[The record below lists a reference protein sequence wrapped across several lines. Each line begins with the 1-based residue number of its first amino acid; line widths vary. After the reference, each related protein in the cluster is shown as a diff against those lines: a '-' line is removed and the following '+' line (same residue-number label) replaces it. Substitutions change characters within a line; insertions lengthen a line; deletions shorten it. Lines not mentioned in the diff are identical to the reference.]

1 MKPTQIWKEQVGA
14 ALALFCEQVQQWT
27 DNCVAQLEN
36 AQRQLPP
43 MPVPVPLPPPPP
55 KDKEELSDSGVIIHF
70 EEEEEEE
77 ENVPRPLKKTNK
89 RPSFQQEEEEE
100 EGEEN
105 SQELSDSSDSDSFI
119 NDKEEEEDDEEELSS
134 SDRSPSPV
142 HRSLI
147 PKSGRSGRI
156 RKAPRRFSPSR
167 VSDAKKD
174 DEKAERKGI
183 SIGKRSDKEQDE
195 WQLVQKKTLAQQK
208 RNKWFCSRW
217 GDQLVAIRSA
227 LGRESETNM
236 APRALWDAIEEKP
249 ERFDFRNCSMEK
261 TICAFCGAQRRC
273 TWKTYYD
280 DDIHY
285 MGACCASLAKTW
297 QSFSV
302 ARLNMKSLAEMDK
315 LFEAVQDAHVAKSK
329 Y

>member
-1 MKPTQIWKEQVGA
+1 MDPVDIWKEQVGVA
-14 ALALFCEQVQQWT
+14 VALFCEQVLQWT
-27 DNCVAQLEN
+27 DNCVAQLKN

-43 MPVPVPLPPPPP
+43 LPPPPSLPSLPPP

-70 EEEEEEE
+70 EEEEDEQEKE
-77 ENVPRPLKKTNK
+77 QKKTNK
-89 RPSFQQEEEEE
+89 RPSLEEQ
-100 EGEEN
+100 EEN

-119 NDKEEEEDDEEELSS
+119 NDKEEEEEEEEELSS
-134 SDRSPSPV
+134 SNRSPSPV

-147 PKSGRSGRI
+147 PKSGRNGSGRV

-195 WQLVQKKTLAQQK
+195 WQLVQKKTSAQQK
-208 RNKWFCSRW
+208 RNKWFRSRW
-217 GDQLVAIRSA
+217 GDQLDAIRSA

-249 ERFDFRNCSMEK
+249 ERFDFRNCSMER
-261 TICAFCGAQRRC
+261 TICAFCGALRRC

-280 DDIHY
+280 GDMHY
-285 MGACCASLAKTW
+285 MGGCCANLAKTW

-302 ARLNMKSLAEMDK
+302 ARLNMEPLAEMDE
-315 LFEAVQDAHVAKSK
+315 LFEKVQDAHVAKSK